1 MLGISLQ
8 ARLAAG
14 LFALAGLFLT
24 AAGSGAQAQ
33 TVDLAGVKYET
44 QADVGGQKL
53 QLNGAG
59 IRYKAVFKVYT
70 AGLYMAEK
78 NSNADAVLAAP
89 GAKRIHLVM
98 LREVDGN
105 ELGKLFTKGMEQNA
119 SREEFGKAINGV
131 LRVAEIFSTR
141 KSLTSGEYF
150 WIDYIPGT
158 GSTVF
163 LNGKPM
169 GAPIKEP
176 EFFSALLRIWLGKSP
191 ADDQLKEALLGV
203 KRSLRDR
210 G

>member
-1 MLGISLQ
+1 MRGISLQ

-176 EFFSALLRIWLGKSP
+176 EFFSALLRIWLGKAP

-203 KRSLRDR
+203 KRSLRER

>member
-1 MLGISLQ
+1 MRGISLQ

>member
-1 MLGISLQ
+1 MRGISLQ

-14 LFALAGLFLT
+14 LFALAGLVLT

-203 KRSLRDR
+203 KRSLRER